1 VRDHG
6 PGIRVADRERIFR
19 RFERAANV
27 RESSGLGLGLFISR
41 QIVEAHGG
49 RVVFEDGGRDGASV
63 VVELP
68 LR

>member
-1 VRDHG
+1 
-6 PGIRVADRERIFR
+6 
-19 RFERAANV
+19 V

-41 QIVEAHGG
+41 QIIEAHGG
-49 RVVFEDGGRDGASV
+49 RIGVDDAKGEGACF